1 MDVVAWLRISGF
13 GQYAA
18 SFAENKIDAGVLR
31 QLTNEDLKELGVSA
45 LGDRKKLLAAI
56 ATLGQSEGTFS
67 GRESSTTASALANPP
82 LTHTRNTWRHGFS
95 TVVAHSRASESMC
108 PHKIPH
114 KVPEGHLMQQ
124 ASALLELTSAL
135 RKR

>member
-82 LTHTRNTWRHGFS
+82 LTHT
-95 TVVAHSRASESMC
+95 
-108 PHKIPH
+108 PQ
-114 KVPEGHLMQQ
+114 HL
-124 ASALLELTSAL
+124 AARILDGRSALEGE
-135 RKR
+135 RKHVPA